1 VGRFWILLTVV
12 LVAVIAAGSVVIW
25 LRYSPDEPIE
35 ITVSEDND
43 WQGRIYIDGAVNSP
57 GLYPLL
63 DNDTIESLIG
73 AAGGI
78 TDNADIDTLKLHIPE
93 KGETGEAQKIDI
105 NRAEVW
111 LLEALPGIG
120 ETLARRIVDY
130 RRENGPFRSKY
141 DLQKVNGIGASIIEE
156 IADLITVSD

>member
-25 LRYSPDEPIE
+25 LRYSPGEPIE

-63 DNDTIESLIG
+63 DDDTIESLIG
-73 AAGGI
+73 AAGGT
-78 TDNADIDTLKLHIPE
+78 TDNADMDALELRIPTN
-93 KGETGEAQKIDI
+93 GETDEPQKINI
-105 NRAEVW
+105 NRAEAW

-120 ETLARRIVDY
+120 ETLTQRIVDY
-130 RRENGPFRSKY
+130 RRENGPFRTIN
-141 DLQKVNGIGASIIEE
+141 DLLNVNGIGTSIIEE

>member
-1 VGRFWILLTVV
+1 MGRFWILLTVV

-25 LRYSPDEPIE
+25 LRYSPGEPIE

-57 GLYPLL
+57 GIYPLL
-63 DNDTIESLIG
+63 DDDTIESLIG
-73 AAGGI
+73 AAGGT
-78 TDNADIDTLKLHIPE
+78 TDNADMDAIKLHIPG

-105 NRAEVW
+105 NRAEAW

-120 ETLARRIVDY
+120 ETLAQRIVDY
-130 RRENGPFRSKY
+130 RLENGPFRSING
-141 DLQKVNGIGASIIEE
+141 LRKVNGIGTSIIEE
-156 IADLITVSD
+156 IADMITVSD